1 MKRWKKRGVRS
12 AALCVLTVLLAGGF
26 GLAGSTAYGA
36 PADGQLRG
44 QGQVIE
50 QAVGQGQVIEQ
61 AAGQGQVIAQA
72 AGQGQE
78 TESGADR
85 ALQDMGLQDE
95 MEGLQQFLDDVM
107 GQQDGGMEGLSFWGL
122 MKELM
127 KGNLKGILGQTGM
140 GLKNALF
147 SQVDKLSLIHI

>member
-1 MKRWKKRGVRS
+1 
-12 AALCVLTVLLAGGF
+12 
-26 GLAGSTAYGA
+26 
-36 PADGQLRG
+36 
-44 QGQVIE
+44 
-50 QAVGQGQVIEQ
+50 
-61 AAGQGQVIAQA
+61 
-72 AGQGQE
+72 
-78 TESGADR
+78 
-85 ALQDMGLQDE
+85 MGLQDE

-147 SQVDKLSLIHI
+147 SQVDRGSQMLFQVAAIGLIGAVFTNVSSVFKGGQISDTGFFVTYLLLFTCLASLKYGRNTVSYTHLDVYKRQYLTYTTCLRQ